1 MAAAVARADAGLADQ
16 GPPTTQVEE
25 GGEDVAVIV
34 LRGSVHRGIGRVAF
48 LVAGLG
54 LFPARLR
61 TNLRRDEGGGAVGEV
76 EAAQFALDA
85 QALGFLALPLLT
97 WDGVAEGDVVV
108 RDLED
113 DAEALMVFVLN
124 VDDGLRGLVGMR
136 RGLGATHL
144 VSVAYNG

>member
-1 MAAAVARADAGLADQ
+1 M
-16 GPPTTQVEE
+16 EE

-34 LRGSVHRGIGRVAF
+34 LRGSVHRSIGRVAF

-61 TNLRRDEGGGAVGEV
+61 TYLRRDEGGSTVGEV
-76 EAAQFALDA
+76 EAAEFALDA
-85 QALGFLALPLLT
+85 QALGLLTLPLLT
-97 WDGVAEGDVVV
+97 GDGVAEGDVVIAH
-108 RDLED
+108 LED
-113 DAEALMVFVLN
+113 DAEALVVFVLN

-144 VSVAYNG
+144 VSVAYNGQLRIDNG